1 MKEPEIQSTYTNF
14 RELRVGMITWNLGGN
29 PPPSLDSFQISQFIL
44 PNKEKEEDS
53 NDTEQNESVEV
64 DMFVVGLQEMVDL
77 SVLGSISGKNDK
89 VRTQSWQNVFK
100 QALETRMQGK
110 KFVCS
115 VRKIMYGCAILLFVR
130 EELAD

>member
-1 MKEPEIQSTYTNF
+1 M
-14 RELRVGMITWNLGGN
+14 
-29 PPPSLDSFQISQFIL
+29 
-44 PNKEKEEDS
+44 PNKEKTEESKDS
-53 NDTEQNESVEV
+53 EYNDSVEV

-89 VRTQSWQNVFK
+89 LRTQNWQNVFK
-100 QALETRMQGK
+100 QALETRMKGK

-130 EELAD
+130 EDLAD